1 MRACMH
7 VSRVCLSFWLEAPSQ
22 FLWWLE
28 PATTCGCSPTVGLPK
43 GNGGFNGGL
52 MDYAFDFFK
61 SVTDYI
67 YISGAS
73 GLMSTIILQPVS
85 VAVEAD
91 QTAVQSYSG
100 GIVSSDS
107 GTNLDHGVLA
117 VCYDSAAGYYLV
129 KNSWGASWG
138 DGGYLKISTTGN
150 LCSIISQP
158 YHVTTNG

>member
-1 MRACMH
+1 MTRLFVCHFGSKPPANFFGGL
-7 VSRVCLSFWLEAPSQ
+7 SRRQHAVVCLLSQWQMAMAAPLSRQVLEQQLLDWSK
-22 FLWWLE
+22 E
-28 PATTCGCSPTVGLPK
+28 
-43 GNGGFNGGL
+43 NGGFNGGL

-100 GIVSSDS
+100 GIVSSDC
-107 GTNLDHGVLA
+107 GTYLDHGILV
-117 VCYDSAAGYYLV
+117 VGYDSAAGYS
-129 KNSWGASWG
+129 SW
-138 DGGYLKISTTGN
+138 
-150 LCSIISQP
+150 
-158 YHVTTNG
+158 